1 MKNRDRGAI
10 GVSVVASLVLVE
22 VVIIVSVIGGSLQQ
36 DLTLQRIDTN
46 KAFYAAE
53 GGAAMA
59 IREAWISTDEDG
71 DGSIGGISDDGNA
84 ANNPQIG
91 GATVSVSQSAA
102 SGVTSLVAVGRAER
116 ARRRIELSVQ
126 GS

>member
-1 MKNRDRGAI
+1 MNVRDRGAVGI
-10 GVSVVASLVLVE
+10 AVIASLVIVE

-53 GGAAMA
+53 GGTAMA
-59 IREAWISTDEDG
+59 VREAWVAVDEDG
-71 DGSIGGISDDGNA
+71 DGTIGGISDDGNA
-84 ANNPQIG
+84 ANDPQIG
-91 GATVSVSQSAA
+91 GAAVSVSQTTDSD
-102 SGVTSLVAVGRAER
+102 VTSLIAIGRAER
-116 ARRRIELSVQ
+116 ARRRIELDVQ